1 MLFQPSTLAKAN
13 KGLGSEFKE
22 DSKSKDAKLR
32 LFTSLV
38 HCRTCRCSEKQSKTG
53 KRLLKAIEIGV
64 LFLIFQKCIYHFW
77 GLGRYLFG
85 CFIFGPMSFW
95 VSDIRDNDILAKS
108 IWAKDTSD
116 RDIWAKVIFGQKTFG
131 PKNSLGLEKKWIEMK
146 KNWKK
151 KFGQNVFCRN
161 ITFILNLA

>member
-1 MLFQPSTLAKAN
+1 
-13 KGLGSEFKE
+13 
-22 DSKSKDAKLR
+22 
-32 LFTSLV
+32 
-38 HCRTCRCSEKQSKTG
+38 
-53 KRLLKAIEIGV
+53 
-64 LFLIFQKCIYHFW
+64 
-77 GLGRYLFG
+77 
-85 CFIFGPMSFW
+85 MSFW
-95 VSDIRDNDILAKS
+95 VSDIWDNDILEKS